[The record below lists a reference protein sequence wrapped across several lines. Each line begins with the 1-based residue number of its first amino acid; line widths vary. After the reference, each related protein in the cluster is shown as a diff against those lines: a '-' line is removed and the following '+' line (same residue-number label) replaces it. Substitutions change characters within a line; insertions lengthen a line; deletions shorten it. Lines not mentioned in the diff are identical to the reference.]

1 MRGWQRGLGIL
12 WWIALGFWG
21 LILIL
26 DILGRF
32 GQAESQPFV
41 SLSMGITWVLLLGVT
56 LMWIYARWRFR
67 MWLAF
72 CALLGLDWSTRATVL
87 TLLGAGTILIGTSY
101 ILRHRD
107 RGVLLGRRWG
117 FWPTRLSTSDRF
129 LHLHVIGPTGSGKSS
144 SILLPLLTQ
153 DLKAGRAVALIEPKG
168 DLSLAAYR
176 CAIQSGHTVILFDPE
191 SESCPHYN
199 PLAGPPS
206 SAAEGIS
213 WALNQIAEAGHPFY
227 AVSSRVLL
235 MYTVMAVKEVQGD
248 SANLESVV
256 GFLRRDGE
264 RDAILSQVTDD
275 RVQQYF
281 RDQIRQLNPRQAME
295 QRQGLLNRLEL
306 LLMNPDIRRVLS
318 PPYDFE
324 WDSVLKNQVS
334 VFCPLGLARMGDS
347 ARVLGTLLWHGLA
360 MASYRRPLDGPLPP
374 YFLYLDEF
382 HEYVTPDLGEF
393 LALARGYHLGLILA
407 HQDFGQLSAPL
418 REAILANGRQ
428 RVVLGGVA
436 PTDFDIFAS
445 AASPYPI
452 DPTLR
457 FFPQGRAWVQL
468 TQHGKPRRPYSVNLR
483 YEPLGD
489 SK

>member
-1 MRGWQRGLGIL
+1 MRGWQQGLGIL

-21 LILIL
+21 LILAL
-26 DILGRF
+26 DILWHLGIHHT
-32 GQAESQPFV
+32 APFV
-41 SLSMGITWVLLLGVT
+41 SVSMGLTWAVLLGVS
-56 LMWIYARWRFR
+56 LMWIYQGIRFR
-67 MWLAF
+67 LWLLF
-72 CALLGLDWSTRATVL
+72 CSLLVVDWASLWTIPLAGAIILLGV
-87 TLLGAGTILIGTSY
+87 ILMQ
-101 ILRHRD
+101 RQHHH
-107 RGVLLGRRWG
+107 GVLIGRRWG
-117 FWPTRLSTSDRF
+117 IWPIWLATSDRF

-144 SILLPLLTQ
+144 SILLPLLSQ
-153 DLKAGRAVALIEPKG
+153 DLKAGRSVALIEPKG

-176 CAIQSGHTVILFDPE
+176 RAIQAGHTVILFDPE

-199 PLAGPPS
+199 PLSGPPS

-235 MYTVMAVKEVQGD
+235 MYAVMAVKEVQGE

-256 GFLRRDGE
+256 SFLRRDGE
-264 RDAILSQVTDD
+264 RDTILSRVTDD
-275 RVQQYF
+275 RVLQYF

-306 LLMNPDIRRVLS
+306 LLINPDIRRVLS
-318 PPYDFE
+318 PPYDFD
-324 WDSVLKNQVS
+324 WDSVLANQVS
-334 VFCPLGLARMGDS
+334 VFCPLGLARLGDS

-360 MASYRRPLDGPLPP
+360 MATYRRPLDSPLPP

-407 HQDFGQLSAPL
+407 HQDFGQLSPTL

-428 RVVLGGVA
+428 RVVLGGIA
-436 PTDFDIFAS
+436 PADFDLFKS
-445 AASPYPI
+445 AANPYPI

-468 TQHGKPRRPYSVNLR
+468 TQQGKPRRPHTVTLH
-483 YEPLGD
+483 YEPLGGP
-489 SK
+489 K